1 MPNWLTWPTMAP
13 TPLLWTE
20 KPPDRAGASY
30 PRHML
35 AQRVPAVRPVL
46 AFLLALVLVAPPA
59 MLRGNNLLILL
70 MVLVIAAA
78 VVGLIMPRL
87 ALRGVSVRRLLPRNG
102 RVGESMRIRYSVG
115 RTQRHWMPAFSVGI
129 DEQLEGPAIEVERAA
144 WILHVAPG
152 DTVHGDLHL
161 RPLERGRLVLA
172 GARLGTS
179 FPFGLHRSQ
188 NVVGGRREIVVHPR
202 TRPISASILRSAK
215 GAGLD
220 GPRSGRHRGQGEEWF
235 GTRPARPGDRL
246 RDIAWRISAHQDTL
260 IALERTRPQPPR
272 IQVVLDLRLP
282 TGDLDEPNFDNARQL
297 EESAIELAASLV
309 QAGHDA
315 GDEIGLRVLGMSVG
329 DHHPRRGSLHLDR
342 ILTTLALLE
351 LDGVKATE
359 PYRSG
364 VRSGVVVVQPDR
376 IRPVEG
382 LGDVLHLSARTWGT
396 AASQSPSRG
405 GST

>member
-1 MPNWLTWPTMAP
+1 
-13 TPLLWTE
+13 
-20 KPPDRAGASY
+20 
-30 PRHML
+30 ML
-35 AQRVPAVRPVL
+35 AQRVPTVRPVL

-59 MLRGNNLLILL
+59 VLRGNNLLILL
-70 MVLVIAAA
+70 MVLVVAAA
-78 VVGLIMPRL
+78 IVGLIMPRL
-87 ALRGVSVRRLLPRNG
+87 ALRGVSVRRLLPSNG

-115 RTQRHWMPAFSVGI
+115 RTQRHWIPALSVGI
-129 DEQLEGPAIEVERAA
+129 DEQLEGPAVEVEQAA

-161 RPLERGRLVLA
+161 RPLQRGRLVLA

-202 TRPISASILRSAK
+202 TRPISATILRAAN

-220 GPRSGRHRGQGEEWF
+220 GPRSGRYRGQGEEWF

-260 IALERTRPQPPR
+260 VALERTRPQPPR

-282 TGDLDEPNFDNARQL
+282 TEDLDEPNVNTAREL
-297 EESAIELAASLV
+297 EETAIELAASLV

-342 ILTTLALLE
+342 ILTTLALID
-351 LDGVKATE
+351 LDGVRSAG
-359 PYRSG
+359 PRRSG

-376 IRPVEG
+376 IRLVEG
-382 LGDVLHLSARTWGT
+382 LGEVLHVSARTWR
-396 AASQSPSRG
+396 AASQSQSRG